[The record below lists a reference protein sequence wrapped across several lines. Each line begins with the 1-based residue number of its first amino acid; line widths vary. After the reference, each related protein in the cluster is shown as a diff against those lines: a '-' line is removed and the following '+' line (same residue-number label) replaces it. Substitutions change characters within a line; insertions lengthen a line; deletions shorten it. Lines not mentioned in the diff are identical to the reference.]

1 MQTRV
6 REEMWM
12 RPPAHGGTGIMCQA
26 STFCGTGG
34 RHVSLRT
41 TSDRSVCSSVPL
53 FQPQAPVSAPH
64 WGPDQQE
71 PLRAQ
76 TTWIS

>member
-6 REEMWM
+6 REEMSM
-12 RPPAHGGTGIMCQA
+12 RPNQHLLWHRVTDRRRPSSDPIGPQEGRIGRIGKKGKGQA
-26 STFCGTGG
+26 
-34 RHVSLRT
+34 LRLNT
-41 TSDRSVCSSVPL
+41 
-53 FQPQAPVSAPH
+53 APVSAPH